1 MSRIAK
7 VLVVLLVLAAMLVM
21 SAVLVLQ
28 LPTFGGEM
36 TGERLARMQRS
47 PEYVDGRFTNQP
59 PYESTLAL
67 WQNIRDY
74 AGGQVR
80 TPPFTIPVVPLV
92 PGSLRL
98 PPLAGLRAIWF
109 GHATVLL
116 EIDGVRIMTDPM
128 LSQRASPFQF
138 LGPERMHPPPIALS
152 QLEGIDAAVI
162 SHDHYDHLDMA
173 TVLQLARGGTH
184 FFVGLGVGAHLARWG
199 VPAMQIHDMDW
210 WEKIDFK
217 GIEIHATPARHYSGR
232 KRMDD
237 STLWTSWMLKSPAY
251 AVYYSGDTG
260 YGPHFSEIRQR
271 LGAPDLALMK
281 VGAYGHSWLDIHM
294 DPESAVR
301 AQHDLGSP
309 FLLPVHWATFN
320 LSYHA
325 WAEPIERTLAAAKV
339 QGVQVV
345 TARVGEPFEF
355 GKPFDDTAWFRP
367 R

>member
-138 LGPERMHPPPIALS
+138 LGPERMHAPPIALS

-184 FFVGLGVGAHLARWG
+184 FFVGLGVGPTWRAGACRPCRSTTWTG
-199 VPAMQIHDMDW
+199 GRRPTSRASRSTRRRR
-210 WEKIDFK
+210 
-217 GIEIHATPARHYSGR
+217 ATIRVASAWTTPPCGR
-232 KRMDD
+232 R
-237 STLWTSWMLKSPAY
+237 
-251 AVYYSGDTG
+251 GC
-260 YGPHFSEIRQR
+260 
-271 LGAPDLALMK
+271 
-281 VGAYGHSWLDIHM
+281 
-294 DPESAVR
+294 
-301 AQHDLGSP
+301 
-309 FLLPVHWATFN
+309 
-320 LSYHA
+320 
-325 WAEPIERTLAAAKV
+325 
-339 QGVQVV
+339 
-345 TARVGEPFEF
+345 
-355 GKPFDDTAWFRP
+355 
-367 R
+367 